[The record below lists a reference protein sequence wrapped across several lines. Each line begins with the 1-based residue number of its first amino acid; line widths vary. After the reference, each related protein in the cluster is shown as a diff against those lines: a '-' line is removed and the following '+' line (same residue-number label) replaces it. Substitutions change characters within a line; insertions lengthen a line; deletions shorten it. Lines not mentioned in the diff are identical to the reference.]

1 MRQAIIALLLALTLT
16 LGLSGCTDKTQS
28 GNNGS
33 TTQNGT
39 SDNGGSNYGTNDN
52 NGTNYNN
59 GTNNGSNYN
68 GGTNNG
74 SDNGSIGS
82 DLKRETEDLLRGRSY
97 DEMLRNGRVNDT
109 DGFLT
114 DGENHVSR

>member
-1 MRQAIIALLLALTLT
+1 MRQAVIALLLALTLA
-16 LGLSGCTDKTQS
+16 LGLSGCTDKTKS
-28 GNNGS
+28 STGDNGS
-33 TTQNGT
+33 GSSKSYNSS
-39 SDNGGSNYGTNDN
+39 SDYGTNDN

-68 GGTNNG
+68 GSADHG
-74 SDNGSIGS
+74 SVGS
-82 DLKRETEDLLRGRSY
+82 DLKEETEDLLRGRSY

-109 DGFLT
+109 DGILT

>member
-1 MRQAIIALLLALTLT
+1 MRQAIITLLLALTLV
-16 LGLSGCTDKTQS
+16 LGISGCTDNKDTNTNS
-28 GNNGS
+28 KARNYDS
-33 TTQNGT
+33 Y
-39 SDNGGSNYGTNDN
+39 NYGTNDN

-59 GTNNGSNYN
+59 GTNKDSNYN
-68 GGTNNG
+68 YSTKDNSAG
-74 SDNGSIGS
+74 SE
-82 DLKRETEDLLRGRSY
+82 LKRETEDLLRGRSY